1 MKLGL
6 VTGYTGTGVPM
17 DLIHAAEDAGFDS
30 VWTAEA
36 YGSDAIVPLTWIA
49 AQTKKIKLGTGIM
62 QMPARTP
69 AMTAMTAR
77 TITSVRLEPPLDKL
91 SEVTVPPWQLA
102 ACDKRGARRYQR

>member
-36 YGSDAIVPLTWIA
+36 YGSDAIVPLAWIFA
-49 AQTKKIKLGTGIM
+49 HLLFLNCAELLTFSTVSH
-62 QMPARTP
+62 P
-69 AMTAMTAR
+69 
-77 TITSVRLEPPLDKL
+77 ITV
-91 SEVTVPPWQLA
+91 
-102 ACDKRGARRYQR
+102 DKRCLLKKSLS